1 MTFQVMWPEKL
12 LRKPTE
18 ILQSLPNLLIIVLW
32 RYYKKYKYFTIEP
45 RHPRVSA
52 TRHLPVAVPGPSVCS
67 QSRLPAYVQCSRDRG
82 NVTHCSLMTLCFMSR
97 RFPVVFSKSKFVF
110 GLFFLTISWSPLSAR
125 VSPTQSGSQW
135 SRALHFTDHRHSEAE
150 AFIFS
155 SDWQNLLC
163 MSRAFNGRLKI
174 LRIFCL
180 RCPYFVK
187 RKNTS
192 H

>member
-1 MTFQVMWPEKL
+1 MCSVWITQMVTHNWSPGCDDAPLKTRSTNISQL
-12 LRKPTE
+12 SPVT
-18 ILQSLPNLLIIVLW
+18 
-32 RYYKKYKYFTIEP
+32 
-45 RHPRVSA
+45 RVSPPLA
-52 TRHLPVAVPGPSVCS
+52 TSQPGPSVCS
-67 QSRLPAYVQCSRDRG
+67 QSRLPAYVQCSRDGG

-135 SRALHFTDHRHSEAE
+135 SRALHFTDHRHSEEE

-163 MSRAFNGRLKI
+163 MSRAFNG
-174 LRIFCL
+174 CL
-180 RCPYFVK
+180 RY
-187 RKNTS
+187 
-192 H
+192 